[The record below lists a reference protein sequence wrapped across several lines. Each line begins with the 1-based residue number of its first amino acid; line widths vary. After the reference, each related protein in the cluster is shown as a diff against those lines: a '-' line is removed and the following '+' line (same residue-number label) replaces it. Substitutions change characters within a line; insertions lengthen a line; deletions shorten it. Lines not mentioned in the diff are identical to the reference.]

1 MNAPLTSPIRPT
13 ILDGFPIV
21 DADTHV
27 TERHDLWTSR
37 APLSFRDRVPQVK
50 TVNGKQIWVIDGDKS
65 MGSAAPSSTIRKDG
79 SKAGGAEFLG
89 FGIDDVL
96 PASYDVKARVAYMD
110 STGVAAQIAY
120 PNVLG
125 FGGQKAMLVDP
136 ELRLLS
142 TRIFNDA
149 MAEMQA
155 ESGERIFP
163 MALAPWWDVKDAMAE
178 IERCHAMGLRGVN
191 TNSEPHT
198 AAGVP
203 DMGDDYWA
211 PFWEMCSDLE
221 MPINFHIGASDE
233 SMSWWSSGS
242 WPSHTPDQW
251 MAYGSTLLYVS
262 NARVLTNIIL
272 SRFLERFP
280 RLKIVSVESGVGW
293 LPFLLEALEYQMQ
306 EARIHFDV
314 RPIDLFRRQIYGCC
328 WFEKRDIVETGRALG
343 VDNILFETDFPHPTC
358 LYPDVLAHAAESAT
372 NFTYEERRKVFGGNA
387 IKLYNLPAEK
397 WGR

>member
-1 MNAPLTSPIRPT
+1 MNAPITSPIRPA
-13 ILDGFPIV
+13 ILGGFPIV

-37 APLSFRDRVPQVK
+37 APSRFRDRVPQVK
-50 TVNGKQIWVIDGDKS
+50 TVGGKQIWTIDGDKS
-65 MGSAAPSSTIRKDG
+65 MGSAVPSSTIRKDG

-89 FGIDDVL
+89 FSIDDVL

-136 ELRLLS
+136 ELRLIS
-142 TRIFNDA
+142 TQIFNDA

-155 ESGERIFP
+155 ESGDRIFP
-163 MALAPWWDVKDAMAE
+163 MALAPWWDVKEAMVE
-178 IERCHAMGLRGVN
+178 IERCHKMGLRGVN

-203 DMGDDYWA
+203 DMGNDYWT
-211 PFWEMCSDLE
+211 PFWEMCSDLA

-306 EARIHFDV
+306 EARIPFDI
-314 RPIDLFRRQIYGCC
+314 RPIDLFRRQIYACC
-328 WFEKRDIVETGRALG
+328 WFEKRDIVATGRALG
-343 VDNILFETDFPHPTC
+343 IDNILFETDFPHPTC
-358 LYPDVLAHAAESAT
+358 LYPDVLAHAAETAA
-372 NFTYEERRKVFGGNA
+372 NFTPEERGKVFGGNA
-387 IKLYNLPAEK
+387 IKLYNLPAAK
-397 WGR
+397 WGQ

>member
-1 MNAPLTSPIRPT
+1 MNAPLSSPTRPA
-13 ILDGFPIV
+13 ILHGFPIV

-37 APLSFRDRVPQVK
+37 APLRFRDRVPQVK
-50 TVNGKQIWVIDGDKS
+50 TVDGKQIWTIDGDKS
-65 MGSAAPSSTIRKDG
+65 MGTAAPSSTIRKDG
-79 SKAGGAEFLG
+79 SKASGAEFLG
-89 FGIDDVL
+89 FSIEDVL
-96 PASYDVKARVAYMD
+96 PASYDVKARVAHMGA
-110 STGVAAQIAY
+110 SGVAAQIAY

-125 FGGQKAMLVDP
+125 FGGQKAMMVDP

-142 TRIFNDA
+142 TQIFNDA

-155 ESGERIFP
+155 ESGDRIFP
-163 MALAPWWDVKDAMAE
+163 MALAPWWNVKEAMAE

-203 DMGDDYWA
+203 DMGDDYWT
-211 PFWEMCSDLE
+211 PFWDMCSDLE

-306 EARIHFDV
+306 EARIPFNI
-314 RPIDLFRRQIYGCC
+314 RPIDLFRRQIYACC

-343 VDNILFETDFPHPTC
+343 IDNILFETDFPHPTC
-358 LYPDVLAHAAESAT
+358 LYPDVLGHAAETAAH
-372 NFTYEERRKVFGGNA
+372 FTPEERGKVFGGNA
-387 IKLYNLPAEK
+387 IKLYNLPAAK
-397 WGR
+397 WVQ

>member
-1 MNAPLTSPIRPT
+1 MNAPFTSPVRPDVLQG
-13 ILDGFPIV
+13 IKIV

-37 APLSFRDRVPQVK
+37 APARYRDRVPQVK
-50 TVNGKQIWVIDGDKS
+50 ELDGKLLWVIDGDKS
-65 MGSAAPSSTIRKDG
+65 MGPAAPSSTIRKDG

-89 FGIDDVL
+89 FAIDDVL

-136 ELRLLS
+136 ELRLIS
-142 TRIFNDA
+142 TQIFNDA

-155 ESGERIFP
+155 ESDDRIFP
-163 MALAPWWDVKDAMAE
+163 MALAPWWDAKHAMAE
-178 IERCHAMGLRGVN
+178 IERCHGMGLRGVN

-198 AAGVP
+198 AGVP
-203 DMGDDYWA
+203 DMGDDYWTA
-211 PFWEMCSDLE
+211 FWEMCSDLS

-233 SMSWWSSGS
+233 TMSWWSAGS
-242 WPSHTPDQW
+242 WPTHTPDQW

-262 NARVLTNIIL
+262 NARVLTNIVL

-293 LPFLLEALEYQMQ
+293 LPFLFEALEYQMQ
-306 EARIHFDV
+306 EANIPYDV
-314 RPIDLFRRQIYGCC
+314 RPIDLFRRQIYACS
-328 WFEKRDIVETGRALG
+328 WFEKRDISETARALG
-343 VDNILFETDFPHPTC
+343 IDNVLFETDFPHPTC
-358 LYPDVLAHAAESAT
+358 LYPDVLAHAAESAR
-372 NFTYEERRKVFGGNA
+372 NFTPEERGKVFGGNA
-387 IKLYNLPAEK
+387 IKLYNLPSEK
-397 WGR
+397 WAR